1 MNDELEKLKGDKSLP
16 LSEILKRTFKYI
28 KPEMLS
34 FIIALVLLG
43 VNTFLDILKI
53 TEFIF
58 YEQPSPKLYNCIQL
72 EGLPK

>member
-1 MNDELEKLKGDKSLP
+1 MYISVLRKG
-16 LSEILKRTFKYI
+16 T
-28 KPEMLS
+28 
-34 FIIALVLLG
+34 